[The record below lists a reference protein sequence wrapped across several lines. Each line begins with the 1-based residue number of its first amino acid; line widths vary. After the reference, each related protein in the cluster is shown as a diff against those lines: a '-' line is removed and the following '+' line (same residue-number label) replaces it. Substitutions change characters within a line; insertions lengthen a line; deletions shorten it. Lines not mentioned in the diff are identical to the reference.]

1 MRDLHS
7 GQVSRL
13 AHLLLLGLLALLL
26 LAAFYLRASGH
37 DWDQGSNLH
46 PDELFVV
53 RTVISRISLPPD
65 VTLAALLD
73 PSQSPLNVRTNGYHY
88 SYGTL
93 PIYSLK
99 LVTVAAYHLTGSTY
113 FSEHFGTAQTGR
125 ILTALV
131 DALTVLVVFGIAA
144 RLWTRWI
151 GLLCASLYAFA
162 VLPIQTAHIFGSEP
176 YMTLFATLAL
186 LCSVL
191 VAQTGKRRYAL
202 LAGIATGLALACKLS
217 ALPLLALPLA
227 GAVAWRMKTVEKAGL
242 RAVLQPATLLPGVL
256 AVAGAFVGW
265 FVADPYAVLDLR
277 TYWLQVQFQVDIQRG
292 ALDYVYTRQFVG
304 TWPVLYPWLQVVLV
318 GVNPLVGLAGTLGL
332 VVLAWRVLRQRYLT
346 EGLLLLGFV
355 SYFAPVAVSEA
366 RWMRYYV
373 AAVPYLCL
381 FAGALAVWVA
391 GLRVRHE
398 PASPRKWVPASSA
411 GLLVVSAILGAIAY
425 TSIYRTEHTQVQASR
440 WMYDNLPKG
449 SRVGAA
455 GDVALPL
462 GLGNR
467 SRPTEAFMLTGYDL
481 LRDAPNETISL
492 ELRDYLRQ
500 IDYLTVRG
508 IAALSTVKPLPWR
521 YPVQQRYYELLF
533 SGQLGFEQ
541 IYKVTSYP
549 RLFGL
554 EVVDSQP
561 PFDPN
566 FVEYDHHPV
575 WIFRKTQELSD
586 EEWDALFAEAVKKP
600 AVATRQAP

>member
-1 MRDLHS
+1 
-7 GQVSRL
+7 
-13 AHLLLLGLLALLL
+13 
-26 LAAFYLRASGH
+26 
-37 DWDQGSNLH
+37 
-46 PDELFVV
+46 
-53 RTVISRISLPPD
+53 
-65 VTLAALLD
+65 
-73 PSQSPLNVRTNGYHY
+73 
-88 SYGTL
+88 
-93 PIYSLK
+93 LK

-113 FSEHFGTAQTGR
+113 FSEYFGTAQTGR

-131 DALTVLVVFGIAA
+131 DALTVLVIYGIGA
-144 RLWTRWI
+144 RLWTRWL
-151 GLLCASLYAFA
+151 GLLCAALYAFA

-186 LCSVL
+186 FCSVL

-202 LAGIATGLALACKLS
+202 LAGITTGLALACKLS

-227 GAVAWRMKTVEKAGL
+227 GAVVWRMKTVDVDKMGL
-242 RAVLQPATLLPGVL
+242 RTVWHPALLLSGVL
-256 AVAGAFVGW
+256 AVVAAFISW
-265 FVADPYAVLDLR
+265 FVADPYAVLDLQ

-292 ALDYVYTRQFVG
+292 ALDFVYTRQFVG

-332 VVLAWRVLRQRYLT
+332 VVLVWRALRQRYLT

-355 SYFAPVAVSEA
+355 A
-366 RWMRYYV
+366 
-373 AAVPYLCL
+373 YLCL
-381 FAGALAVWVA
+381 FAGALMVWVT
-391 GLRVRHE
+391 GLHARQG
-398 PASPRKWVPASSA
+398 PASPRTWMPGVSA
-411 GLLVVSAILGAIAY
+411 GLLIVSAIVGALAY

-440 WMYDNLPKG
+440 WMYDNLPRG

-462 GLGNR
+462 GLGDR
-467 SRPTEAFMLTGYDL
+467 SRPTQAFVLTGYDL
-481 LRDAPNETISL
+481 LLDVPNDTLSR

-500 IDYLTVRG
+500 VDYLTVRG
-508 IAALSTVKPLPWR
+508 IAAWSTVKPLPWR
-521 YPVQQRYYELLF
+521 YPVQQRYYELLYG
-533 SGQLGFEQ
+533 GQLGFEQ
-541 IYKVTSYP
+541 VYKVTSYP

-575 WIFRKTQELSD
+575 WIFRKVRDLSD
-586 EEWDALFAEAVKKP
+586 AEWATLFAEAVKKP
-600 AVATRQAP
+600 AVVTRQAP